1 MSKKN
6 TTPEIIEEEKIVTA
20 TEEVA
25 QSEKTAD
32 KMTLDEALA
41 NAYQQRAEEKKAA
54 SKEFFVSI
62 GRAIRN
68 YFVSLGRKIR
78 DFFVNLWRKT
88 KLFFHNVVIF
98 FKMLFSPKKKQSK
111 LALTEVETVE
121 NEQVE
126 TLKAETSTV
135 ETSETATDNVTAESE
150 QEEAQEIEA
159 MRSRIKD
166 FFSNLFRKRTKDE
179 WKTFLLGNNEQK
191 GFVQK
196 FISYALLILFGFV
209 YAYPMLYML
218 GYSLM
223 GESDVLN
230 PMVNYLPTEWQWSN
244 YTEAAQT
251 LNFFSTLF
259 QTAYVSVLPS
269 LLQTVACCLT
279 AYGLARFR
287 FPGKNIVFGL
297 IVLTFIIPPQLTMM
311 PQLIIFTKVG
321 IAGNILAFMV
331 PAALGQGIKSAV
343 FILIFYQF
351 FKGIPDSV
359 VEAAKI
365 DGANA
370 LQIFWNIGVRSAVP
384 AILLSFLL
392 SVVWYY
398 NETVLTQIYL
408 DPSVVKTLPL
418 ELAKFQSTYADKFGS
433 TTTGKSVNEAIYM
446 AGTLLNVLPLIIMY
460 FFTQR
465 YFVDGIDK
473 AGITGE

>member
-1 MSKKN
+1 MENNTSVEITNQDTSLATVDENTEVTRVEQPETTVSAEQTVENDDKLTFKGVLVKIGSAVKNWFVTLGKK
-6 TTPEIIEEEKIVTA
+6 IGH
-20 TEEVA
+20 
-25 QSEKTAD
+25 
-32 KMTLDEALA
+32 
-41 NAYQQRAEEKKAA
+41 
-54 SKEFFVSI
+54 FFV
-62 GRAIRN
+62 R
-68 YFVSLGRKIR
+68 LGRGTVR
-78 DFFVNLWRKT
+78 FFKNIG
-88 KLFFHNVVIF
+88 IF
-98 FKMLFSPKKKQSK
+98 FKMLFTSKKKG
-111 LALTEVETVE
+111 EV
-121 NEQVE
+121 
-126 TLKAETSTV
+126 AETG
-135 ETSETATDNVTAESE
+135 
-150 QEEAQEIEA
+150 EAIQVDDEVEA
-159 MRSRIKD
+159 MRSRVKH
-166 FFSNLFRKRTKDE
+166 FFRKRTKDE

-196 FISYALLILFGFV
+196 FVSYALLILFGFV

-244 YTEAAQT
+244 YREAAQT
-251 LNFFSTLF
+251 LNFFNTLL
-259 QTAYVSVLPS
+259 QTAYISVLPAIF
-269 LLQTVACCLT
+269 QTVACGIT

-287 FPGKNIVFGL
+287 FPGKNVIFGL

-311 PQLIIFTKVG
+311 PQLIIFTNLKF
-321 IAGNILAFMV
+321 AGNVLSFMV

-365 DGANA
+365 DGANSF
-370 LQIFWNIGVRSAVP
+370 QVFTRIGIPAAVP

-398 NETVLTQIYL
+398 NETVLSSVYL
-408 DPSVVKTLPL
+408 GNAVKMLPL
-418 ELAKFQSTYADKFGS
+418 ELEKFQSTYQQLFPS
-433 TTTGKSVNEAIYM
+433 STTGKSVNEAIYM
-446 AGTLLNVLPLIIMY
+446 AGTLLNVLPLIVMY

-465 YFVDGIDK
+465 YFVEGIDK